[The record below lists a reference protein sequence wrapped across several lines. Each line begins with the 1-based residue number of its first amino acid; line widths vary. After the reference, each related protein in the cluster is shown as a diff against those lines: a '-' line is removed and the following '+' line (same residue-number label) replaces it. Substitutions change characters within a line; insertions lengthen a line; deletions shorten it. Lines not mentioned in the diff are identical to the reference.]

1 MNQHFFRVFKR
12 FLVFLPVHVED
23 EAQHSGWI
31 LPGWEK
37 HDLVAGESNAM
48 KICVSDLTA
57 SPSGLNLDM
66 RLNILPILMILIL
79 TLSSI
84 IRWVRRCLPVTLAV
98 DISSAWQGQELQ
110 QELELLHMSGM

>member
-1 MNQHFFRVFKR
+1 M
-12 FLVFLPVHVED
+12 ED

-37 HDLVAGESNAM
+37 HDLVAGESNAT

-66 RLNILPILMILIL
+66 RL
-79 TLSSI
+79 
-84 IRWVRRCLPVTLAV
+84 
-98 DISSAWQGQELQ
+98 
-110 QELELLHMSGM
+110 